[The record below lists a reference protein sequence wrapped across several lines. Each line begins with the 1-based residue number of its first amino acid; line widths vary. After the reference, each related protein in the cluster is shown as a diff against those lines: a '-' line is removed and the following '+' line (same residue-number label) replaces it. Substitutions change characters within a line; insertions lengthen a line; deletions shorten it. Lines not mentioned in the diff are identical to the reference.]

1 MMNIDFIGNGQAQG
15 EVAGLLANGALNP
28 NKMRPF
34 LAKNKQGKVGA
45 YISVFKGGDAKKPE
59 NYSIQPVTNATL
71 RRDEW
76 KQLDDALLRVQRERL
91 TGFDDLQANGL
102 VYNLNN
108 GIGTTVLEH
117 HKISDAMSAE
127 LSMDGKVRGQNDRPD
142 YKTEYLP
149 IPIVHV
155 DYEINMRALEAS
167 RSLGNPLDISSA
179 ESAVR
184 RIREKLDDMLFTD
197 TSYAFGGGTIYSYLN
212 HPDRNEVTLSTA
224 WDASGKSA
232 GDIVDDVV
240 AMKQASI
247 DAKHYGP
254 WVIYI
259 PTSYETVLD
268 EDYDTNGQSTQTIR
282 ERILKISGIQDIKVA
297 DRLAD
302 DNVVMVQMTSN
313 VVRIVNGMPIQNV
326 EWKSEGQFVGNYKV
340 MTIQVPQI
348 RSDYNGNTGLV
359 HLA

>member
-1 MMNIDFIGNGQAQG
+1 MNIDFLGRGKSQG
-15 EVAGLLANGALNP
+15 EVAALIANKGLNAGQ
-28 NKMRPF
+28 MRPF
-34 LAKNKQGKVGA
+34 IAENKEGKLGA
-45 YISVFKGGDAKKPE
+45 YITVFRGGDAKDPN
-59 NYSIQPVTNATL
+59 NYTVQPVNNATL

-76 KQLDDALLRVQRERL
+76 KQLDDALMQVQRERL
-91 TGFDDLQANGL
+91 TGFDDLRNAGL

-108 GIGTTVLEH
+108 GIGTTVLEY
-117 HKISDAMSAE
+117 HKISDAMEAE
-127 LSMDGKVRGQNDRPD
+127 LSMDGKVRGKNDRPD
-142 YKTEYLP
+142 FSTEYLP
-149 IPIVHV
+149 IPILHV
-155 DYEINMRALEAS
+155 DYEINMRALESS
-167 RSLGNPLDISSA
+167 RALGNPLDTSSA

-184 RIREKLDDMLFTD
+184 RIREKLDDMLFTN
-197 TSYAFGGGTIYSYLN
+197 TKYGFGGGTIYSYLN
-212 HPDRNEVTLSTA
+212 HPDRNPVTLSTA
-224 WDASGKSA
+224 WNASAKTA
-232 GDIVDDVV
+232 GGIISDVV

-259 PTSYETVLD
+259 PTAYDTVLD
-268 EDYDTNGQSTQTIR
+268 EDYDTSGQSTQTIR

-302 DNVVMVQMTSN
+302 DNVVMVQMTAN

-326 EWKSEGQFVGNYKV
+326 EWKSEGGFVGNYKV

>member
-1 MMNIDFIGNGQAQG
+1 MSVDLIGQNQSRGD
-15 EVAGLLANGALNP
+15 VAGLIVNGRMNAGKL
-28 NKMRPF
+28 RPF
-34 LAKNKQGKVGA
+34 LAKDSQGRIAA
-45 YISVFKGGDAKKPE
+45 YTSVFKGGDPKDPK
-59 NYSIQPVTNATL
+59 NYTVQPVNNATL

-76 KQLDDALLRVQRERL
+76 KQLDEAVLRVQRERL
-91 TGFDDLQANGL
+91 TGFDDLRNAGL

-108 GIGTTVLEH
+108 GMGTTVLEH

-127 LSMDGKVRGQNDRPD
+127 LSMDGKKRGQNDRPD
-142 YKTEYLP
+142 YSTEYLP

-167 RSLGNPLDISSA
+167 RSLGNPLDTSSA

-184 RIREKLDDMLFTD
+184 RVREKLDDMLFTNTKYKFD
-197 TSYAFGGGTIYSYLN
+197 GGIIYSYLN
-212 HPDRNEVTLSTA
+212 HPDRNQVTLSTA
-224 WDASGKSA
+224 WDDSA
-232 GDIVDDVV
+232 
-240 AMKQASI
+240 ATPASI
-247 DAKHYGP
+247 LEDVRNMKKQSIAAKHYGP

-259 PTSYETVLD
+259 PTDYETVLD
-268 EDYDTNGQSTQTIR
+268 EDYDTSGTSTQTIR
-282 ERILKISGIQDIKVA
+282 DRILKISGIQDIKVA
-297 DRLAD
+297 DRMTA

-313 VVRIVNGMPIQNV
+313 VVRIVDGMPITNV

>member
-1 MMNIDFIGNGQAQG
+1 MNIDFIGKGQSRG
-15 EVAGLLANGALNP
+15 EVAGLIANKGLNAGQ
-28 NKMRPF
+28 MRPY
-34 LAKNKQGKVGA
+34 LAKNKEGKIGA
-45 YISVFKGGDAKKPE
+45 YVTVYTGGDPKDVK
-59 NYSIQPVTNATL
+59 NYSAQLVNNATL

-76 KQLDDALLRVQRERL
+76 KQLDDALVRVQRERL
-91 TGFDDLQANGL
+91 TGFDDLRNAGL
-102 VYNLNN
+102 VYNLSN

-117 HKISDAMSAE
+117 HKISDAMEAE
-127 LSMDGKVRGQNDRPD
+127 LSMDGKVRGKNDRPD
-142 YKTEYLP
+142 FSTEYLP
-149 IPIVHV
+149 IPILHV

-167 RSLGNPLDISSA
+167 RSLGNPLDTSSA

-184 RIREKLDDMLFTD
+184 RIRERLDDMLFTD
-197 TSYAFGGGTIYSYLN
+197 TKYAFSGGTIWSYLN
-212 HPDRNEVTLSTA
+212 HPDRNPVTLDNA
-224 WDASGKSA
+224 WDASASTPA
-232 GDIVDDVV
+232 TIVADVV
-240 AMKQASI
+240 AMKQSSI

-254 WVIYI
+254 WKIYI

-268 EDYDTNGQSTQTIR
+268 EDYDTSGASTQTIR

-297 DRLAD
+297 DRLTD

-326 EWKSEGQFVGNYKV
+326 EWKSEGGFVGNYKV

-348 RSDYNGNTGLV
+348 RSDYNGNTGLI